1 MRRIFRTNRFK
12 KDVKRI
18 KKREF
23 DTNKLKNVISMLA
36 KHKQLDHNRYR
47 PHKLLGKYE
56 DFWECHIEN
65 DWLLIW
71 YIDNEDNLILVR
83 TGTHSD
89 LFE

>member
-1 MRRIFRTNRFK
+1 
-12 KDVKRI
+12 
-18 KKREF
+18 
-23 DTNKLKNVISMLA
+23 MLA
-36 KHKQLDHNRYR
+36 KGKQLDHKQYR
-47 PHKLLGKYE
+47 PHKLSGKYE